1 MGTGGIEQMKL
12 LEHRGEILNT
22 QTVEKFVVTEIAYPS
37 RFHISEH
44 SHQRACFCFVFR
56 GSYRETYRGKV
67 IEGQPSNLIFRPA
80 REVHSDH
87 FGETKVRC
95 LLVEV
100 ETQWLDSFRK
110 NTIMLN
116 GPAIYLSGSL
126 FWLAMRL
133 RKESQVVDDF
143 TPLTIEGLMH
153 EVIAEIGRGTVKL
166 SRAEQP
172 RWLRQARE
180 ILKANFAER
189 MSLSEIAE
197 SVGVHPVYLAE
208 MFRRHY
214 KCTIGEYVRR
224 LRVEFACREIT
235 DTDAPLASIGLASG
249 FSHQAHFS
257 RTFKRLTG
265 LTPAQFRATSR
276 RRP

>member
-1 MGTGGIEQMKL
+1 MGTEGIEQVKL
-12 LEHRGEILNT
+12 FEHHGEILNT
-22 QTVEKFVVTEIAYPS
+22 RTVEKFVVTEIAYPS

-44 SHQRACFCFVFR
+44 SHQLACFCFVFR

-67 IEGQPSNLIFRPA
+67 IEGQPSTLAFRPA

-110 NTIMLN
+110 NPIMLD
-116 GPAIYLSGSL
+116 GPAIYRSGPL

-153 EVIAEIGRGTVKL
+153 EVIAEIGRGRVKL
-166 SRAEQP
+166 
-172 RWLRQARE
+172 
-180 ILKANFAER
+180 
-189 MSLSEIAE
+189 
-197 SVGVHPVYLAE
+197 
-208 MFRRHY
+208 
-214 KCTIGEYVRR
+214 
-224 LRVEFACREIT
+224 
-235 DTDAPLASIGLASG
+235 
-249 FSHQAHFS
+249 
-257 RTFKRLTG
+257 
-265 LTPAQFRATSR
+265 
-276 RRP
+276 